1 MDRIEKLFM
10 PLWQP
15 FTGIRAETMIGSLSD
30 EEERTVAL
38 AAHHY
43 FQAKYEDAARES
55 QRFLNSPCPEI
66 RATALLLHGMANVGL
81 GNAELV
87 REDFAA
93 LKRSARQPE
102 DEKMAAVYDALRF
115 LLAVFFHTDGEIEP
129 VEEAHAALLP
139 EGTRLYLLYAA
150 AHGLYLQ
157 KRYEEALG
165 VAKSALMMA
174 AGRFPSVCVYLNL
187 VGSMVATNLHDAGV
201 AAQFFRRAWQLAEP
215 ENYIQPFV
223 EHHGMLQGQIEKYT
237 RVAQPEEYNR
247 ISEKVMAFSRGW
259 MKIHNPDSVNKVT
272 DRLSPY
278 EFSIAMMAAR
288 GKSNQE
294 IAEYL
299 HISVNTVKFHLSGI
313 YQKVGVSNR
322 KELEQYLNR

>member
-1 MDRIEKLFM
+1 MDRTEKLFM
-10 PLWQP
+10 PIWQP

-66 RATALLLHGMANVGL
+66 RATALLLHSMANVGL
-81 GNAELV
+81 GNAEQF
-87 REDFAA
+87 REDFVA

-102 DEKMAAVYDALRF
+102 DEKMAAVYDALRY
-115 LLAVFFHTDGEIEP
+115 LMSVFFHTDGEIKP

-139 EGTRLYLLYAA
+139 EGTRLYLLYAV

-157 KRYEEALG
+157 KKYQEALG
-165 VAKSALMMA
+165 VARSALMMA

-223 EHHGMLQGQIEKYT
+223 EHHGLLQGQIEKYT

>member
-1 MDRIEKLFM
+1 MDRTEKLFM

-157 KRYEEALG
+157 KRYQEALG

-187 VGSMVATNLHDAGV
+187 VGSMVATNLHDAGL
-201 AAQFFRRAWQLAEP
+201 AAQFFHRAWQLAEP

-223 EHHGMLQGQIEKYT
+223 EHHGLLQGQIEKYT

-278 EFSIAMMAAR
+278 EFSLAMMAAR

-294 IAEYL
+294 IADYL
-299 HISVNTVKFHLSGI
+299 HISVITVKALQSVI
-313 YQKVGVSNR
+313 YQKVDVSNR
-322 KELEQYLNR
+322 SDLGRFLNR

>member
-1 MDRIEKLFM
+1 
-10 PLWQP
+10 
-15 FTGIRAETMIGSLSD
+15 
-30 EEERTVAL
+30 
-38 AAHHY
+38 
-43 FQAKYEDAARES
+43 
-55 QRFLNSPCPEI
+55 
-66 RATALLLHGMANVGL
+66 
-81 GNAELV
+81 
-87 REDFAA
+87 
-93 LKRSARQPE
+93 
-102 DEKMAAVYDALRF
+102 
-115 LLAVFFHTDGEIEP
+115 
-129 VEEAHAALLP
+129 
-139 EGTRLYLLYAA
+139 
-150 AHGLYLQ
+150 
-157 KRYEEALG
+157 
-165 VAKSALMMA
+165 
-174 AGRFPSVCVYLNL
+174 
-187 VGSMVATNLHDAGV
+187 
-201 AAQFFRRAWQLAEP
+201 
-215 ENYIQPFV
+215 
-223 EHHGMLQGQIEKYT
+223 MLQGQIEKYT